1 MNKYAFCFLKLR
13 ADYAI
18 VQVMKLSKKE
28 RQSLIKKIIEE
39 KDIGTQFELMSELI
53 KKHIDINQPTLS
65 RDLREMH
72 LIKAPKGLG
81 KFVYQ
86 TSSAAPSI
94 DLDEFQSK
102 IKAYVQDVLYSGNI
116 VLLKTPLGE
125 SPAVA
130 RAIDSAML
138 ESVLGT
144 VAGDDTIILVI
155 DRPSNT
161 KKVAKLIDN
170 ARKGIKK

>member
-1 MNKYAFCFLKLR
+1 MNKYAFWFLKLP
-13 ADYAI
+13 ANYPI
-18 VQVMKLSKKE
+18 MHVMKLSKKE
-28 RQSLIKKIIEE
+28 RQALIKKIIEE
-39 KDIGTQFELMSELI
+39 KDISTQFELMSELL
-53 KKHIDINQPTLS
+53 KRHIDINQPTLS

-102 IKAYVQDVLYSGNI
+102 IKAYVEDVLLSGNI

-155 DRPSNT
+155 DKQSNT